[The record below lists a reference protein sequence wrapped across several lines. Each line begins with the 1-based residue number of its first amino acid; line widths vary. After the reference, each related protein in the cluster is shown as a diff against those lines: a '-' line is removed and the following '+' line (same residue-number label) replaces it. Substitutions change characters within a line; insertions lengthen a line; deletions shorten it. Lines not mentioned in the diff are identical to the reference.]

1 MTKITLELEVEK
13 VNMILTALSNM
24 PYLQVAPLIEEI
36 RLSSIPQLS
45 ILRNDNEQHQ

>member
-13 VNMILTALSNM
+13 VNVILAALSNM
-24 PYLQVAPLIEEI
+24 PYSQVAPLIEEI

-45 ILRNDNEQHQ
+45 VLRGEDEQHQ